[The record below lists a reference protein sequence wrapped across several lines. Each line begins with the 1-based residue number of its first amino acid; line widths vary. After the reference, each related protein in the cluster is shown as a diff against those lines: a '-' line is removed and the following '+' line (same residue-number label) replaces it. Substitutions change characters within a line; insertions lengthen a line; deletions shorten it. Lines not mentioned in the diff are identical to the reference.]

1 MKDFSA
7 LEYDAA
13 SFEAPRSRRM
23 VRKSVYTLFGKRLLD
38 LAIVLCAIIPVSLM
52 VGVAYVLVR
61 MNGGPGFYTQLRVGK
76 DGKLFNCY
84 KLRTMHVDAEERLKT
99 LCTENPEIAAEW
111 HKNQKLKNDPRIIR
125 FGKFMRE
132 TSIDELPQVYNV
144 LFGDMSIIGP
154 RPFTPDQNEFYR
166 EAGGS
171 AYYQLKPGL
180 TGLWQIKARGSSEFV
195 TRVVYDNAYARTLSL
210 KNDIL
215 IVRKTFAVVLART
228 GE

>member
-7 LEYDAA
+7 IEFNAA

-23 VRKSVYTLFGKRLLD
+23 VRKSLYTLFGKRFLD
-38 LAIVLCAIIPVSLM
+38 LLIVTAAIIPVSLI
-52 VGVAYVLVR
+52 VGVAYLIVR
-61 MNGGPGFYTQLRVGK
+61 LNGGPGFYSQLRVGK
-76 DGKLFNCY
+76 DGKLFKCY

-99 LCTENPEIAAEW
+99 LCAENPEIAAEW

-215 IVRKTFAVVLART
+215 IVLKTFAVVLART

>member
-1 MKDFSA
+1 MKHFSTTDYFGIDLVTSDNRDRA
-7 LEYDAA
+7 ENKPYA
-13 SFEAPRSRRM
+13 
-23 VRKSVYTLFGKRLLD
+23 VIGKRILD
-38 LAIVLCAIIPVSLM
+38 LAIVLCAIIPVSLV
-52 VGVAYVLVR
+52 VGIAYFFVR
-61 MNGGPGFYTQLRVGK
+61 MNGGPGFYSQLRVGK
-76 DGKLFNCY
+76 DGKLFKCY
-84 KLRTMHVDAEERLKT
+84 KLRTMHVDAEERLKS
-99 LCTENPEIAAEW
+99 LCAENPEIAAEW

-144 LFGDMSIIGP
+144 LYGDMSIIGP
-154 RPFTPDQNEFYR
+154 RPFTPDQNAFYR

-195 TRVVYDNAYARTLSL
+195 NRVVYDNAYARTLSL

-215 IVRKTFAVVLART
+215 IVLKTFAVVLART